1 MMSEDDKN
9 MLFGELLD
17 GEEYDELEVKIPHI
31 FYFLDGSARRI
42 FDIFR
47 KKVGF
52 YNQMILRINEMFG
65 EEQDDYWWDE
75 YTWGKKGLERPI
87 ENSKREIDE
96 EKAFI
101 EFTEKGIKILETFP
115 EEK

>member
-1 MMSEDDKN
+1 
-9 MLFGELLD
+9 
-17 GEEYDELEVKIPHI
+17 
-31 FYFLDGSARRI
+31 
-42 FDIFR
+42 
-47 KKVGF
+47 
-52 YNQMILRINEMFG
+52 MILRINEMFG